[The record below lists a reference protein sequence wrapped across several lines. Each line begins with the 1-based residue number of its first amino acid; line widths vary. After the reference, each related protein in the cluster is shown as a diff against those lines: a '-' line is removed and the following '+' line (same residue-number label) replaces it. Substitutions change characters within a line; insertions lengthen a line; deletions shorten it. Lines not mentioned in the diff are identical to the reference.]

1 MSQPILATTMMTN
14 RLRLSGSALLMTLLY
29 GCGGDGGAGS
39 GEWAGSVT
47 DSAGVAV
54 VNNPTDGLWADG
66 EGWTTEEVFRVGGMD
81 GGPES
86 EFGMIIG
93 VDVDAAGRVY
103 VADQQ
108 ARRLRVFEADGS
120 FVQDLGGPG
129 EGPGEFGPGLAGVF
143 VEGQT
148 VYAPDVTNARIGVF
162 STEGE
167 VLPPRPVALT
177 DGIPLRW
184 DETGTGDLVAQRRG
198 MDVEGMAALDDGDPI
213 TTFPEEGQEAEVLA
227 TVPRGE
233 SIQMNGGTPTIRI
246 FEAEPI
252 WDMANDMVAQ
262 GMNDRFRVELWRDG
276 ALERVVTRPV
286 EPVEVTDGEERRILD
301 MTRDMMASTGVPPQ
315 AVEQVV
321 QQMEFGESYPV
332 FAQLLLSEDGTLW
345 VQRIR
350 TSRDV
355 PEGVEWSPQ
364 DMGSNEWEVFDTEG
378 RYLGVLSFPLRFQ
391 PIREVD
397 GVVWGVERDEFD
409 VQSVVGYRV
418 VRS

>member
-1 MSQPILATTMMTN
+1 
-14 RLRLSGSALLMTLLY
+14 
-29 GCGGDGGAGS
+29 
-39 GEWAGSVT
+39 
-47 DSAGVAV
+47 
-54 VNNPTDGLWADG
+54 
-66 EGWTTEEVFRVGGMD
+66 MD
-81 GGPES
+81 GGPET

-108 ARRLRVFEADGS
+108 ARRLRVFEADGT
-120 FVQDLGGPG
+120 FVRDLGGPG

-143 VEGQT
+143 VEGET
-148 VYAPDVTNARIGVF
+148 VYAPDITNQRIGLF
-162 STEGE
+162 TTEGE
-167 VLPPRPVALT
+167 VLPPRSVALT

-184 DETGTGDLVAQRRG
+184 DETGSGELVAQRRG
-198 MDVEGMAALDDGDPI
+198 MDVEGMAALADGDPI
-213 TTFPEEGQEAEVLA
+213 TTFPEEGEEAEVLA
-227 TVPRGE
+227 TVPRGQ
-233 SIQMNGGTPTIRI
+233 SIQMSGGNPTIRI
-246 FEAEPI
+246 FEPEPI
-252 WDMANDMVAQ
+252 WDLADDIVAQ
-262 GMNDRFRVELWRDG
+262 GMNNQFRVELWRDG
-276 ALERVVTRPV
+276 TLERVVTRPV

-301 MTRDMMASTGVPPQ
+301 MTRDMMAATGAPPQ

-321 QQMEFGESYPV
+321 QQMEFAESYPA

-378 RYLGVLSFPLRFQ
+378 RYLGVLAFPLRFQ

-418 VRS
+418 LRS

>member
-1 MSQPILATTMMTN
+1 MKN
-14 RLRLSGSALLMTLLY
+14 RLRLSSSALLLTVLAA
-29 GCGGDGGAGS
+29 CGGDGGNG
-39 GEWAGSVT
+39 GEWAGTVS
-47 DSAGVAV
+47 DSAGVTL
-54 VNNPTDGLWADG
+54 VNNPADGLWAEG
-66 EGWTTEEVFRVGGMD
+66 EAWTTEEVFRVGGMD
-81 GGPES
+81 GGPET

-108 ARRLRVFEADGS
+108 ARRLRVFEADGT
-120 FVQDLGGPG
+120 FVRDLGGPG

-143 VEGQT
+143 VEGET
-148 VYAPDVTNARIGVF
+148 VYAPDITNQRIGLF
-162 STEGE
+162 TTEGE
-167 VLPPRPVALT
+167 VLPPRSVALT

-184 DETGTGDLVAQRRG
+184 DETGSGELVAQRRG
-198 MDVEGMAALDDGDPI
+198 MDVEGMAALADGDPI
-213 TTFPEEGQEAEVLA
+213 TTFPEEGEEAEVLA
-227 TVPRGE
+227 TVPRGQ
-233 SIQMNGGTPTIRI
+233 SIQMSGGNPTIRI
-246 FEAEPI
+246 FEPEPI
-252 WDMANDMVAQ
+252 WDLADDIVAQ
-262 GMNDRFRVELWRDG
+262 GMNNQFRVELWRDG
-276 ALERVVTRPV
+276 TLERVVTRPV

-301 MTRDMMASTGVPPQ
+301 MTRDMMAATGAPPQ

-321 QQMEFGESYPV
+321 QQMEFAESYPA

-378 RYLGVLSFPLRFQ
+378 RYLGVLAFPLRFQ

-418 VRS
+418 LRS

>member
-1 MSQPILATTMMTN
+1 MKN
-14 RLRLSGSALLMTLLY
+14 RLRLSSSALLLTVLAA
-29 GCGGDGGAGS
+29 CGGDGGNG
-39 GEWAGSVT
+39 GEWAGTVS
-47 DSAGVAV
+47 DSAGVTL
-54 VNNPTDGLWADG
+54 VNNPADGLWAEG
-66 EGWTTEEVFRVGGMD
+66 EAWTTEEVFRVGGMD
-81 GGPES
+81 GGPET

-108 ARRLRVFEADGS
+108 ARRLRVFEADGT
-120 FVQDLGGPG
+120 FVRDLGGPG

-143 VEGQT
+143 VEGET
-148 VYAPDVTNARIGVF
+148 VYAPDITNQRIGLF
-162 STEGE
+162 TTEGE
-167 VLPPRPVALT
+167 VLPPRSVALT
-177 DGIPLRW
+177 DGSPLRW
-184 DETGTGDLVAQRRG
+184 DETGSGELVAQRRG
-198 MDVEGMAALDDGDPI
+198 MDVEGMAALADGDPI
-213 TTFPEEGQEAEVLA
+213 TTFPEEGEEAEVLA
-227 TVPRGE
+227 TVPRGQ
-233 SIQMNGGTPTIRI
+233 SIQMSGGNPTIRI
-246 FEAEPI
+246 FEPEPI
-252 WDMANDMVAQ
+252 WDLADDIVAQ
-262 GMNDRFRVELWRDG
+262 GMNNQFRVELWRDG
-276 ALERVVTRPV
+276 TLERVVTRPV

-301 MTRDMMASTGVPPQ
+301 MTRDMMAATGAPPQ

-321 QQMEFGESYPV
+321 QQMEFAESYPA

-378 RYLGVLSFPLRFQ
+378 RYLGVLAFPLRFQ

-418 VRS
+418 LRS